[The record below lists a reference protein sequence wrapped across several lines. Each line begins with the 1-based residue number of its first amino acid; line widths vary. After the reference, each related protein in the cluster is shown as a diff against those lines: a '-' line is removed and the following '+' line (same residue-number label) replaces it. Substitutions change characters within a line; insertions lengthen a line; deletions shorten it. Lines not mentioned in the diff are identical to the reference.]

1 MIYVVNDIEN
11 SVEKSRQ
18 FTLIIFLTRIHIGT
32 SLKRKPTLTV
42 NLIILKE
49 YCLCT
54 RIYISESVMA

>member
-1 MIYVVNDIEN
+1 MVYVVDDIEN
-11 SVEKSRQ
+11 SVENSKQ

-32 SLKRKPTLTV
+32 YLKRKLTLTV

-54 RIYISESVMA
+54 RKKTQK